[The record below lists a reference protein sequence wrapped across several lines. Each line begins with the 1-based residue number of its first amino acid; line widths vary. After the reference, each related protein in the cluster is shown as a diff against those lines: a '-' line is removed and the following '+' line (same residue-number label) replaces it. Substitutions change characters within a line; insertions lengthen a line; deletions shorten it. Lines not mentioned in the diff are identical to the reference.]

1 MPKKFLKASGWLLQ
15 ILVIGNLYFATA
27 FNLEAEYFARYEY
40 FPNFHYFSTPICV
53 VGLVICI
60 YCFLANKNK
69 EVKINIAGNA
79 AISSSILKMGAT
91 HEESAPDSKYIKTE
105 IVRLI
110 TLDSIFNKYFEK
122 NDICLLKIDV
132 QGYEDQVLKGAANC
146 IKKFNLINL
155 IIK

>member
-53 VGLVICI
+53 VGLMICI

-69 EVKINIAGNA
+69 DGTNWQTLHYLPFI
-79 AISSSILKMGAT
+79 
-91 HEESAPDSKYIKTE
+91 
-105 IVRLI
+105 LI
-110 TLDSIFNKYFEK
+110 TLGTLASGSITYT
-122 NDICLLKIDV
+122 
-132 QGYEDQVLKGAANC
+132 GEDTPSFWVVLMNTSILVPVSVFFFWKLGKCSILGSHA
-146 IKKFNLINL
+146 
-155 IIK
+155 